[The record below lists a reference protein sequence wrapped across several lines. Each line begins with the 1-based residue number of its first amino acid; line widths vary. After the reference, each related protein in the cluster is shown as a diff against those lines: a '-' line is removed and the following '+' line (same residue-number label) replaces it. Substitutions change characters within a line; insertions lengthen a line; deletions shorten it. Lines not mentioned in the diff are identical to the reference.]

1 MLPLIRSPRTYS
13 RHGTAARAM
22 RSDQIRSAT
31 RGGETVD
38 QVPSGDPIPLWGV
51 PWSNARCAIDSLPR
65 HASQGIVSPRSYSP
79 SHAHDAL
86 HVWALRICT
95 AGQQAWW
102 VIWGCGGGAPN
113 NKGLAHRTTSVGVA
127 GAKIET
133 HGVYSPG
140 RVCEPGVAVALTLDT
155 PAPNPCKTTSC
166 STICCTTFCVG

>member
-1 MLPLIRSPRTYS
+1 MGQAPHSLDHQFRFSFPERCVLIPTLLPLIRSPRTYS

-31 RGGETVD
+31 WGGETVD

-51 PWSNARCAIDSLPR
+51 PWSNARGAIDSLPR

-95 AGQQAWW
+95 AGQQTHVGDWVLWW
-102 VIWGCGGGAPN
+102 RWWCGQTN
-113 NKGLAHRTTSVGVA
+113 HVLLR
-127 GAKIET
+127 
-133 HGVYSPG
+133 
-140 RVCEPGVAVALTLDT
+140 
-155 PAPNPCKTTSC
+155 
-166 STICCTTFCVG
+166 

>member
-1 MLPLIRSPRTYS
+1 MDMETPPRNSDLASEMSEYGQNGKFENLRAFCPFRYGNFWVDTRFSTIRSPRTYS

-95 AGQQAWW
+95 AGQQTHVGDWVLWW
-102 VIWGCGGGAPN
+102 RWWCGQTN
-113 NKGLAHRTTSVGVA
+113 HVLLR
-127 GAKIET
+127 
-133 HGVYSPG
+133 
-140 RVCEPGVAVALTLDT
+140 
-155 PAPNPCKTTSC
+155 
-166 STICCTTFCVG
+166 

>member
-1 MLPLIRSPRTYS
+1 MVKTENLKICARSVPLDKAIFGWIPDFLLRCVFIPTLLPLIRSPRTYS

-79 SHAHDAL
+79 SHAPDAL

-95 AGQQAWW
+95 AGQQTHVGDWVLWW
-102 VIWGCGGGAPN
+102 RWWCGQTN
-113 NKGLAHRTTSVGVA
+113 HVLLR
-127 GAKIET
+127 
-133 HGVYSPG
+133 
-140 RVCEPGVAVALTLDT
+140 
-155 PAPNPCKTTSC
+155 
-166 STICCTTFCVG
+166 

>member
-1 MLPLIRSPRTYS
+1 MGQAPHSLDHQFRFSFPERCVLIPTLLPLIRSPRTYS

-51 PWSNARCAIDSLPR
+51 PWSNARGAIDSLPR

-95 AGQQAWW
+95 AGQQTHVGDWVLWW
-102 VIWGCGGGAPN
+102 RWWCGQTN
-113 NKGLAHRTTSVGVA
+113 HVLLR
-127 GAKIET
+127 
-133 HGVYSPG
+133 
-140 RVCEPGVAVALTLDT
+140 
-155 PAPNPCKTTSC
+155 
-166 STICCTTFCVG
+166 